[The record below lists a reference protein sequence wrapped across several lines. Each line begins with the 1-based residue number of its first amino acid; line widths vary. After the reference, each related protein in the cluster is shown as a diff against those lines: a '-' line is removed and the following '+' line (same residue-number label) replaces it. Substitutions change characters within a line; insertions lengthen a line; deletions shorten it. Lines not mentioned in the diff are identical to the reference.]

1 MKNFKK
7 LTLFVAVAFLGLAA
21 CERTDNSALS
31 TTRNQD
37 LAQLNQSRDYR
48 IRPMDL
54 IHFEIFQ
61 EPDQRN
67 DYRVTGDGNITLPY
81 LNQVFVKG
89 LTLLEAKGKIE
100 KLYRDGGYYKD
111 PQVSLQINQ
120 YAERRVYID
129 GFVAAT
135 GPLVMPMEEELT
147 LGRAITMARGLQPRA
162 SRTNV
167 LLTRNIDGEDKTFVI
182 NVAEIQEGRAP
193 DIHLEEGDRI
203 YVQDSKI

>member
-1 MKNFKK
+1 MKHSNIWGAIVFAA
-7 LTLFVAVAFLGLAA
+7 LLGLTG
-21 CERTDNSALS
+21 CEKTDNAALA

-37 LAQLNQSRDYR
+37 LTQLNQSRDYR

-54 IHFEIFQ
+54 IRFEIFQ

-67 DYRVTGDGNITLPY
+67 DYRVSGDGNIALPY
-81 LNQVFVKG
+81 LNQVNIKG
-89 LTLLEAKGKIE
+89 LTLIEAKEKIE
-100 KLYRDGGYYKD
+100 KLYREGGYYKD
-111 PQVSLQINQ
+111 PQVSVQITQ
-120 YAERRVYID
+120 YAERRIYVD
-129 GFVAAT
+129 GFVNAT